1 MNATDHLLHSV
12 ARLSVLQP
20 TELAAMGQLAQLIE
34 LSLYGTAC
42 ADAANWS
49 FLSQLQQLQYLAV
62 EPRLPYVAV
71 TALAHLPCLSELI
84 YGWEQQQ
91 APGCVAAHCAAVCDL
106 FVVSG
111 APPLCALRGVTKLT
125 QYMPWDP
132 SVLSSV
138 SEWCT
143 GLQQLVFPVIS
154 GYRVVFNEGSLLGS
168 VPAAARTA
176 AVCSLTVLKQLNE
189 LHIAVNDNAEVTVV
203 SALKH
208 VQKLIVEV
216 PLSSR
221 CTVQGLAVALG
232 AMRQLQRVAIM
243 LPGGSKDSLVEADVQ
258 LLLSALL
265 HLQRVCLWVYEQHV
279 EGVQDVVQ
287 HAVGVLEEQGL
298 QLAAKPV
305 VEAI

>member
-84 YGWEQQQ
+84 CGWEQQQ

-154 GYRVVFNEGSLLGS
+154 GYRVVFSEGSLLGS